1 MCNVF
6 LHSGLNSGICP
17 GLGLDIF
24 FFLEGGGR
32 RAVGGIVHNFSSL
45 ICFMGNPGYQGNTSR
60 LVYKFVLSEN
70 ILKAG

>member
-6 LHSGLNSGICP
+6 LHSGLNSGIFP

-24 FFLEGGGR
+24 FFLEGGG
-32 RAVGGIVHNFSSL
+32 VGPWGGVIHDFSSL
-45 ICFMGNPGYQGNTSR
+45 ICFVGHPGYQGITSR
-60 LVYKFVLSEN
+60 LVYKSVLSEN